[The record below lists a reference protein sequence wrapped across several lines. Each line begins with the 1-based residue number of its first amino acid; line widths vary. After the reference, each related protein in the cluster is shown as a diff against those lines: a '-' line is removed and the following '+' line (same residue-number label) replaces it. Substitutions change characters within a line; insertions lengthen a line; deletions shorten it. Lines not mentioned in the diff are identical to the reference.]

1 MRKHLYPIFAEK
13 WYKGG
18 ALYFYSDPHFGDPE
32 MPFIR
37 RNYISDEEQ
46 ITRIKSVVHKN
57 DTLVVLGDVGD
68 PTLFKGV
75 KGYKI
80 LICGNHDRGASYYAD
95 YFDEVYTGPLMI
107 SDRILLSHE
116 PIKLPFVFN
125 IHGHDHSGYEDHAA
139 HHLNVCAEHIFYTP
153 VSLKTIIESG
163 MLKDV
168 PDIHRITIDV
178 AARKY
183 NKSLD

>member
-32 MPFIR
+32 MPLIR

-46 ITRIKSVVHKN
+46 IARIKSVVHKN

-125 IHGHDHSGYEDHAA
+125 IHGHDHSGHEDHAA

-153 VSLKTIIESG
+153 VSFKSIIESG

-168 PDIHRITIDV
+168 PDIHRITID
-178 AARKY
+178 AAAKKY
-183 NKSLD
+183 DKSLD